1 MMQQTCLM
9 NQNPRSISLIR
20 ISLNLTLVFSLLA
33 PAAYGA
39 DEHSTAHDGITIT
52 QFQLKRGERL
62 FYGVIP
68 LGEGAIGCIS
78 CHNTREMDTLN
89 WNPSAYDIAVTSAEK
104 SLEEFTAVLLS
115 PSGQMM
121 SKVHQH
127 YDLSEDDL
135 ILIKAYLSAFKEEGL
150 TPIKPAI
157 TKRFLFVLAIL
168 LILAAITDLAVTRR
182 IKFKF
187 LHALLILAGLFYIV
201 DTTVR
206 EAIAIGRSPGYA
218 PDQPIKFSHQIHT
231 GQNKIDCLYCHNTA
245 EFSKSAGIPAAAVC
259 LNCHQLVVK
268 EGSRSGS
275 FEINKIIRAVENNEP
290 IVWNRVY
297 NLPDHVFF
305 SHAQH
310 VKVGGLE
317 CTQCHGAVEEMHIIR
332 QFNDLSMGWCI
343 NCHRDT
349 EVQFIDNAFY
359 EQYEKLHQELKQ
371 GKRDRVSVEDI
382 GGIECMKCH
391 Y

>member
-1 MMQQTCLM
+1 M
-9 NQNPRSISLIR
+9 NQLLRSISILC
-20 ISLNLTLVFSLLA
+20 ISLGFILVCPLQVSA
-33 PAAYGA
+33 SDDP
-39 DEHSTAHDGITIT
+39 DDHSSTQGGHAISHD
-52 QFQLKRGERL
+52 QLKRGERL
-62 FYGVIP
+62 FYGLIP
-68 LGEGAIGCIS
+68 MGEGALGCAS
-78 CHNTREMDTLN
+78 CHNTHELDTLN
-89 WNPSAYDIAVTSAEK
+89 WYPSAYDISITSHEQ

-121 SKVHQH
+121 PQVHQH

-135 ILIKAYLSAFKEEGL
+135 VLIKAYLEEVKGEGL
-150 TPIKPAI
+150 TVSKPAI
-157 TKRFLFVLAIL
+157 TKKFLFILAIV
-168 LILAAITDLAVTRR
+168 LILAAITDLAVTRKLR
-182 IKFKF
+182 FKF
-187 LHALLILAGLFYIV
+187 VHAVLILACLFYIV

-206 EAIAIGRSPGYA
+206 EAIAVGRSPGYA
-218 PDQPIKFSHQIHT
+218 PDQPIKFSHQIHA
-231 GQNKIDCLYCHNTA
+231 GQNKINCLYCHNTA
-245 EFSKSAGIPAAAVC
+245 EHSKSAGIPAAAVC
-259 LNCHQLVVK
+259 LNCHQMVVK
-268 EGSRSGS
+268 EGTRSGS

-310 VKVGGLE
+310 VKVGQLQ
-317 CTQCHGAVEEMHIIR
+317 CTECHGAVEEMHIIQ
-332 QFNDLSMGWCI
+332 QFNDLSMGWCV

-359 EQYEKLHQELKQ
+359 KKYEELHQEMKE
-371 GKRDRVSVEDI
+371 GKREKVSVEDI

>member
-1 MMQQTCLM
+1 M
-9 NQNPRSISLIR
+9 NQLSRSISFLCITLGFILLCPLTVSASDDPDDHADSNDGHA
-20 ISLNLTLVFSLLA
+20 ISHN
-33 PAAYGA
+33 
-39 DEHSTAHDGITIT
+39 
-52 QFQLKRGERL
+52 QLKRGERL
-62 FYGVIP
+62 FYGLIP
-68 LGEGAIGCIS
+68 MGEGAVSCAS
-78 CHNTREMDTLN
+78 CHNTRELDTLN
-89 WNPSAYDIAVTSAEK
+89 WYPSAYDIAITSHDK

-121 SKVHQH
+121 SQVHQH

-135 ILIKAYLSAFKEEGL
+135 VLIKAYLEEVKEEGI
-150 TPIKPAI
+150 TASKPAI
-157 TKRFLFVLAIL
+157 TKKVLFILAIV
-168 LILAAITDLAVTRR
+168 LILSAITDLAVTQKLR
-182 IKFKF
+182 FKF
-187 LHALLILAGLFYIV
+187 IHAVLILACLFYIV

-206 EAIAIGRSPGYA
+206 EAIAVGRSPGYA
-218 PDQPIKFSHQIHT
+218 PDQPIKFSHQIHA
-231 GQNKIDCLYCHNTA
+231 GQNKINCLYCHNTA
-245 EFSKSAGIPAAAVC
+245 EHSKSAGIPSAAVC
-259 LNCHQLVVK
+259 LNCHQMVVK

-310 VKVGGLE
+310 VKAGQLE
-317 CTQCHGAVEEMHIIR
+317 CAQCHGTVEEMHIIR
-332 QFNDLSMGWCI
+332 QFNDLSMGWCV

-349 EVQFIDNAFY
+349 VVQFIDNAFY
-359 EQYEKLHQELKQ
+359 RKYEKLNQELKE
-371 GKRDRVSVEDI
+371 GNRENVSVEDI

>member
-1 MMQQTCLM
+1 MVSASDEPE
-9 NQNPRSISLIR
+9 NHAGSDDGHAISH
-20 ISLNLTLVFSLLA
+20 N
-33 PAAYGA
+33 
-39 DEHSTAHDGITIT
+39 
-52 QFQLKRGERL
+52 QLKRGERL
-62 FYGVIP
+62 FYGLIP
-68 LGEGAIGCIS
+68 IGEGAVSCAS
-78 CHNTREMDTLN
+78 CHNTHELDTLN
-89 WNPSAYDIAVTSAEK
+89 WYPSAYDISITSREK

-121 SKVHQH
+121 AQVHQH
-127 YDLSEDDL
+127 FDISEDDL
-135 ILIKAYLSAFKEEGL
+135 VLIKAYLEEVKEEGL
-150 TPIKPAI
+150 TIRKPAI
-157 TKRFLFVLAIL
+157 TKKLLFIFAIV
-168 LILAAITDLAVTRR
+168 LILAAITDLAVTRKLR
-182 IKFKF
+182 FKF
-187 LHALLILAGLFYIV
+187 IHGILILACLFYIV

-206 EAIAIGRSPGYA
+206 EAIAVGRSPGYA
-218 PDQPIKFSHQIHT
+218 PDQPIKFSHQIHA

-245 EFSKSAGIPAAAVC
+245 EYGKSAGIPSAAVC
-259 LNCHQLVVK
+259 LNCHQMVVK

-310 VKVGGLE
+310 VKAGQLE
-317 CTQCHGAVEEMHIIR
+317 CAQCHGTVEEMHIIQ
-332 QFNDLSMGWCI
+332 QFNDLSMGWCV

-349 EVQFIDNAFY
+349 EVQFIDNEFY
-359 EQYEKLHQELKQ
+359 KKYEKLQQELKE
-371 GKRDRVSVEDI
+371 GKREMVSVEDI

>member
-1 MMQQTCLM
+1 M
-9 NQNPRSISLIR
+9 NQLSRSISIFCIIPGFIL
-20 ISLNLTLVFSLLA
+20 LCPLTVSA
-33 PAAYGA
+33 SDDP
-39 DEHSTAHDGITIT
+39 DDHSSTHDGQAISNN
-52 QFQLKRGERL
+52 QLKRGERL
-62 FYGVIP
+62 FYGLIP
-68 LGEGAIGCIS
+68 MGEGAIGCAS
-78 CHNTREMDTLN
+78 CHNTKELDTLN
-89 WNPSAYDIAVTSAEK
+89 WNPSAYDIAITSHEK
-104 SLEEFTAVLLS
+104 TIEEFTAVLLS
-115 PSGQMM
+115 PAGQMM
-121 SKVHQH
+121 SEVHQR

-135 ILIKAYLSAFKEEGL
+135 VLIKAYLEEVMKEGL
-150 TPIKPAI
+150 TENKPGL
-157 TKRFLFVLAIL
+157 TKKFLFILAIV

-182 IKFKF
+182 LRFKF
-187 LHALLILAGLFYIV
+187 VHAILILACLFYII
-201 DTTVR
+201 DNTVR

-218 PDQPIKFSHQIHT
+218 PDQPIKFSHQIHA

-245 EFSKSAGIPAAAVC
+245 EHSKSAGIPSAAVC

-268 EGSRSGS
+268 EGTRSGS

-290 IVWNRVY
+290 VVWNRVY

-310 VKVGGLE
+310 VKVGQLK
-317 CTQCHGAVEEMHIIR
+317 CAQCHGAVEEMHIIR
-332 QFNDLSMGWCI
+332 QFNDLSMGWCV

-359 EQYEKLHQELKQ
+359 QKYEKLHRELEE
-371 GKRDRVSVEDI
+371 GKREKVSVEDI

>member
-1 MMQQTCLM
+1 MNHLPRPISIICAFLCLF
-9 NQNPRSISLIR
+9 
-20 ISLNLTLVFSLLA
+20 LVPSFTVWASA
-33 PAAYGA
+33 GPE
-39 DEHSTAHDGITIT
+39 EHGSSDDGHAFTHN
-52 QFQLKRGERL
+52 QLKRGERL
-62 FYGVIP
+62 FYGLIP
-68 LGEGAIGCIS
+68 LGEGAIGCAA
-78 CHNTREMDTLN
+78 CHNTHELDTLN
-89 WNPSAYDIAVTSAEK
+89 WNPSAYDIAVTSHEQ

-121 SKVHQH
+121 SQVHRH

-135 ILIKAYLSAFKEEGL
+135 ALIKAYLEEVKKAGL
-150 TPIKPAI
+150 TRSRPAI
-157 TKRFLFVLAIL
+157 TKRFLFILAIV
-168 LILAAITDLAVTRR
+168 LILVAVTDLAVTRKIR
-182 IKFKF
+182 FKF
-187 LHALLILAGLFYIV
+187 VHGVLILACLFYIV

-206 EAIAIGRSPGYA
+206 EAIAVGRSPGYA
-218 PDQPIKFSHQIHT
+218 PDQPIKFSHQIHA

-245 EFSKSAGIPAAAVC
+245 EHSKSAGIPSAGVC

-275 FEINKIIRAVENNEP
+275 FEINKILRAVEKNEP

-317 CTQCHGAVEEMHIIR
+317 CVECHGAVEEMHIIK
-332 QFNDLSMGWCI
+332 QFNDLSMGWCV
-343 NCHRDT
+343 NCHRGT

-359 EQYEKLHQELKQ
+359 EKYEKLHQELKE
-371 GKRDRVSVEDI
+371 GMRERISVEDI

>member
-1 MMQQTCLM
+1 M
-9 NQNPRSISLIR
+9 NQLPRSTNIICISLGFVLLC
-20 ISLNLTLVFSLLA
+20 SLVASA
-33 PAAYGA
+33 SAEP
-39 DEHSTAHDGITIT
+39 DEHGSSRDGLAFTHD
-52 QFQLKRGERL
+52 QLKRGERL
-62 FYGVIP
+62 FYGLIP
-68 LGEGAIGCIS
+68 LGEGARDCAS
-78 CHNTREMDTLN
+78 CHNTHELDTLN
-89 WNPSAYDIAVTSAEK
+89 WNPSAYDIAVTSHEK

-121 SKVHQH
+121 SQVHQH

-135 ILIKAYLSAFKEEGL
+135 ALIKAYLEEVKQEGL
-150 TPIKPAI
+150 TASKPAL
-157 TKRFLFVLAIL
+157 TKKFLFILAIA

-182 IKFKF
+182 LRFKF
-187 LHALLILAGLFYIV
+187 VHAVLILAGLFYIV

-218 PDQPIKFSHQIHT
+218 PDQPIKFSHQIHA

-245 EFSKSAGIPAAAVC
+245 GHSKSAGIPAAAVC

-268 EGSRSGS
+268 EGTRSGS

-310 VKVGGLE
+310 VKVGQLE
-317 CTQCHGAVEEMHIIR
+317 CAECHGAVEEMHIIR
-332 QFNDLSMGWCI
+332 QFNDLSMGWCV

-359 EQYEKLHQELKQ
+359 EKYEKLHRELSE

>member
-1 MMQQTCLM
+1 M
-9 NQNPRSISLIR
+9 NQPSRSISILCV
-20 ISLNLTLVFSLLA
+20 SLGFIFSCPLLVSASDGPADHAADTLEGQA
-33 PAAYGA
+33 
-39 DEHSTAHDGITIT
+39 ITYN
-52 QFQLKRGERL
+52 QLKRGERL
-62 FYGVIP
+62 FYGLIP
-68 LGEGAIGCIS
+68 MGEGAISCAS
-78 CHNTREMDTLN
+78 CHNTHEVDTLN
-89 WNPSAYDIAVTSAEK
+89 WNPSAYDIAVTSHEK

-121 SKVHQH
+121 SQVHQH

-135 ILIKAYLSAFKEEGL
+135 LLIKAYLEEVKEEGL
-150 TPIKPAI
+150 IASKPAL
-157 TKRFLFVLAIL
+157 TKKALFILAIL
-168 LILAAITDLAVTRR
+168 IILAAITDLAVTHKLR
-182 IKFKF
+182 FKF
-187 LHALLILAGLFYIV
+187 VHAVLILACLFYVV

-218 PDQPIKFSHQIHT
+218 PDQPIKFSHQVHA

-245 EFSKSAGIPAAAVC
+245 EHSKSAGIPSAAVC
-259 LNCHQLVVK
+259 LNCHQLVVR
-268 EGSRSGS
+268 EGTRSGR
-275 FEINKIIRAVENNEP
+275 FEINKIIRAVEKGKP

-310 VKVGGLE
+310 VKAGRLE
-317 CTQCHGAVEEMHIIR
+317 CAECHGRVEEMHILR
-332 QFNDLSMGWCI
+332 QFNDLSMGWCV

-349 EVQFIDNAFY
+349 EVQFMDNAFY
-359 EQYEKLHQELKQ
+359 EKYEKLHRELSV
-371 GKRDRVSVEDI
+371 GKRERVSVEDI